1 MLKFCVEYYI
11 YLCDNLVMSVGYN
24 DFLNYL
30 ENERNYSKLTVKS
43 YREDLEEFLCITKLN
58 DVYCASEE
66 DIKKYYKY
74 LYNKSSSTVA
84 RKISTL
90 KSYFK
95 YLSKN
100 SNYDN
105 LMVKFKLPKR
115 KKSLPTFLNYS
126 DLEELINA
134 SGEGEYGERNRLVVE
149 MLYATGVRVSELVNV
164 KLSDVDFN
172 EKMIRIHG
180 KGNKERFVFYG
191 EYCEEALSKY
201 INGLRRK
208 LIVKNDT
215 DFLFLNKYGGKIS
228 DRSIRSI
235 IDTVI
240 KKTSVKMNVHP
251 HTLRHTFATH
261 LLTQG
266 IDLKSV
272 QFLLG
277 HENLS
282 STEIYTHVTDEM
294 LRNVYLHSHPRSE
307 EEHNE

>member
-1 MLKFCVEYYI
+1 
-11 YLCDNLVMSVGYN
+11 MSTGYK

-43 YREDLEEFLCITKLN
+43 YREDLEEFLCVTKLN
-58 DVYCASEE
+58 DVFNATEE

-74 LYNKSSSTVA
+74 LYNKSNSTVS

-90 KSYFK
+90 KSYYK

-100 SNYDN
+100 SNYSN
-105 LMVKFKLPKR
+105 LMTKFRLPKK

-134 SGEGEYGERNRLVVE
+134 SGEGEYGERNRLIIE
-149 MLYATGVRVSELVNV
+149 MLYATGVRVSELVNI
-164 KLSDVDFN
+164 KLSDIDTE

-180 KGNKERFVFYG
+180 KGSKERFVFYG
-191 EYCEEALSKY
+191 EYCEEALNKY

-208 LIVKNDT
+208 LSVKSDC
-215 DFLFLNKYGGKIS
+215 DFLFLNKYGGRIS
-228 DRSIRSI
+228 DRSIRNI
-235 IDTVI
+235 INEII
-240 KKTSVKMNVHP
+240 KNTSVKMNVHP

>member
-1 MLKFCVEYYI
+1 
-11 YLCDNLVMSVGYN
+11 MSLGYKS
-24 DFLNYL
+24 FLNYL
-30 ENERNYSKLTVKS
+30 KNERNYSKLTIKS
-43 YREDLEEFLCITKLN
+43 YREDLEEFLCVTKLK
-58 DVYCASEE
+58 DVYCAKEE

-74 LYNKSSSTVA
+74 LYNKSNSTVS

-90 KSYFK
+90 KSYYK

-100 SNYDN
+100 SNYSN
-105 LMVKFKLPKR
+105 LMTKFRLPKK

-134 SGEGEYGERNRLVVE
+134 SGEGEYGERNRLIIE
-149 MLYATGVRVSELVNV
+149 MLYATGVRVSELVNI
-164 KLSDVDFN
+164 KLSDIDTE

-180 KGNKERFVFYG
+180 KGSKERFVFYG
-191 EYCEEALSKY
+191 EYCEEALNKY

-208 LIVKNDT
+208 LIVKNDS

-240 KKTSVKMNVHP
+240 KRTSVKMNVHP

-307 EEHNE
+307 EERDE

>member
-1 MLKFCVEYYI
+1 
-11 YLCDNLVMSVGYN
+11 MSLGYKS
-24 DFLNYL
+24 FLNYL
-30 ENERNYSKLTVKS
+30 KNERNYSKLTVKS
-43 YREDLEEFLCITKLN
+43 YREDLEEFLCVTKLN
-58 DVYCASEE
+58 DVYDATEE

-74 LYNKSSSTVA
+74 LYNKSNSTVA
-84 RKISTL
+84 RKISSL

-105 LMVKFKLPKR
+105 LMVKFKLPK
-115 KKSLPTFLNYS
+115 KKKGLPTFLNYS
-126 DLEELINA
+126 DLEEMIEA
-134 SGEGEYGERNRLVVE
+134 SGEGEFGERNRLVVE
-149 MLYATGVRVSELVNV
+149 MLYATGVRVSELVNI
-164 KLSDVDFN
+164 KLSDIDFN

-191 EYCEEALSKY
+191 EYCEEALNKY

-208 LIVKNDT
+208 LIVKNSS

-240 KKTSVKMNVHP
+240 KRTSVKMNVHP

-307 EEHNE
+307 EERDE

>member
-1 MLKFCVEYYI
+1 
-11 YLCDNLVMSVGYN
+11 MSVGYR

-30 ENERNYSKLTVKS
+30 KNERNYSKLTIKS
-43 YREDLEEFLCITKLN
+43 YKEDLEEFLGVTKLN
-58 DVYCASEE
+58 DVYDATEE

-74 LYNKSSSTVA
+74 LYNKSNSTVA
-84 RKISTL
+84 RKVSTL
-90 KSYFK
+90 KSYYKF
-95 YLSKN
+95 LSKN
-100 SNYDN
+100 SNYSN
-105 LMVKFKLPKR
+105 LMTKFRLPK
-115 KKSLPTFLNYS
+115 KNKSLPTFLNYS

-134 SGEGEYGERNRLVVE
+134 SSEGEYGERNRLIIE
-149 MLYATGVRVSELVNV
+149 MLYATGVRVSELVNI
-164 KLSDVDFN
+164 KLSDIDTE

-180 KGNKERFVFYG
+180 KGSKERFVFYG
-191 EYCEEALSKY
+191 EYCEEALNKY
-201 INGLRRK
+201 TNDLRRK
-208 LIVKNDT
+208 LSVKSDC
-215 DFLFLNKYGGKIS
+215 DFLFLNKYGGRIS
-228 DRSIRSI
+228 DRSIRNI
-235 IDTVI
+235 INEII
-240 KKTSVKMNVHP
+240 KNTSVKMNVHP

>member
-1 MLKFCVEYYI
+1 
-11 YLCDNLVMSVGYN
+11 MSLGYKS
-24 DFLNYL
+24 FLNYL
-30 ENERNYSKLTVKS
+30 KNERNYSKLTIKS
-43 YREDLEEFLCITKLN
+43 YREDLEEFLFVTKLK
-58 DVYCASEE
+58 DVYCAKEE

-74 LYNKSSSTVA
+74 LYNKSNSTVS

-90 KSYFK
+90 KSYYK

-100 SNYDN
+100 SNYSN
-105 LMVKFKLPKR
+105 LMTKFRLPKK

-134 SGEGEYGERNRLVVE
+134 SGEGEYGERNRLIIE
-149 MLYATGVRVSELVNV
+149 MLYATGVRVSELVNI
-164 KLSDVDFN
+164 KLSDIDTE

-180 KGNKERFVFYG
+180 KGSKERFVFYG
-191 EYCEEALSKY
+191 EYCEEALNKY
-201 INGLRRK
+201 TNDLRRK
-208 LIVKNDT
+208 LSVKSDC
-215 DFLFLNKYGGKIS
+215 DFLFLNKYGGRIS
-228 DRSIRSI
+228 DRSIRNI
-235 IDTVI
+235 INEII
-240 KKTSVKMNVHP
+240 KNTSVKMNVHP

>member
-1 MLKFCVEYYI
+1 
-11 YLCDNLVMSVGYN
+11 MSLGYKS
-24 DFLNYL
+24 FLNYL
-30 ENERNYSKLTVKS
+30 KNERNYSKLTVKS
-43 YREDLEEFLCITKLN
+43 YREDLEEFLCVTKLN
-58 DVYCASEE
+58 DVYDVTEE

-74 LYNKSSSTVA
+74 LYNKSNSTVA

-100 SNYDN
+100 SNYSN
-105 LMVKFKLPKR
+105 LMTKFRLPKK

-134 SGEGEYGERNRLVVE
+134 SGEGEYGERNRLIIE
-149 MLYATGVRVSELVNV
+149 MLYATGVRVSELVNI
-164 KLSDVDFN
+164 KLSDIDTE

-180 KGNKERFVFYG
+180 KGSKERFVFYG
-191 EYCEEALSKY
+191 EYCEEALNKY
-201 INGLRRK
+201 TNDLRRK
-208 LIVKNDT
+208 LSVKSDC

-228 DRSIRSI
+228 DRSIRNI
-235 IDTVI
+235 INEII
-240 KKTSVKMNVHP
+240 KNTSVKMNVHP